1 MDEDALYKKV
11 LKKQFKGEKDKALVD
26 DYLSKLQSVTIE
38 FKVLSQ
44 EFVAENSIQRILKVE
59 TQKERVVEVCLIS

>member
-59 TQKERVVEVCLIS
+59 TQKKRVVEVCLIS